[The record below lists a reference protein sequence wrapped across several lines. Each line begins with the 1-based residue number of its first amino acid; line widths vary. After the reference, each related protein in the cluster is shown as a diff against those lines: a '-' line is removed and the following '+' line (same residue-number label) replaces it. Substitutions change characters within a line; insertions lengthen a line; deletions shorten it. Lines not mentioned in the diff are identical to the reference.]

1 MARAL
6 LLQLLL
12 LQLLLLLFLLLLLL
26 LFPLLL
32 HLLLLSLLVI
42 LVSPPPLPPPPPP
55 PLVLVEGARH
65 RQLCLATQFS
75 ASLLEAGSPQ
85 AHVVVKVAFL
95 LHLLVPD
102 VTSSTLLAPVTPVIP
117 ATSLK
122 TVAFRLPLPLE
133 LFAALV
139 SRRKSMTRRQVQ
151 RCWCTGGCHPATSRR
166 QQAPNLHAVDLGHQ
180 GQSQRVGQRA
190 LG

>member
-1 MARAL
+1 MVRVL
-6 LLQLLL
+6 LLL
-12 LQLLLLLFLLLLLL
+12 LQLLLLLVLLLLLL
-26 LFPLLL
+26 LFPLLM

-42 LVSPPPLPPPPPP
+42 LVSPQPPPPPP

-65 RQLCLATQFS
+65 RQLCLAAQFS
-75 ASLLEAGSPQ
+75 ASLLGAGSPQ

-95 LHLLVPD
+95 LHLLVAN
-102 VTSSTLLAPVTPVIP
+102 VTSSALLSSVTPVIP
-117 ATSLK
+117 AMSLK

-133 LFAALV
+133 LFAPLV
-139 SRRKSMTRRQVQ
+139 SRRKSTTRRQVQ
-151 RCWCTGGCHPATSRR
+151 RCWSSGGCHPTTSRR

>member
-1 MARAL
+1 MVRVL
-6 LLQLLL
+6 LLL

-32 HLLLLSLLVI
+32 HLLMLSLLVI
-42 LVSPPPLPPPPPP
+42 LV
-55 PLVLVEGARH
+55 LVALLLVEGARH

-75 ASLLEAGSPQ
+75 ASLLEAGSSQ
-85 AHVVVKVAFL
+85 AHVVVKVAFS
-95 LHLLVPD
+95 LHLLVAD
-102 VTSSTLLAPVTPVIP
+102 VTSSTLLASVTPVIP
-117 ATSLK
+117 AMSLN

-139 SRRKSMTRRQVQ
+139 SRRKSTTRRQVQ
-151 RCWCTGGCHPATSRR
+151 RCWCSGGWHPATSRR

-190 LG
+190 FG